1 MNPFAVGIIVV
12 VVLPVLVVAGLIV
25 FGTAEPPAVLASVT
39 KPFISMN
46 YKSLPALERYQA
58 RDGARLSFR
67 VYAAGGQQVAVLIH
81 GSAGGSSSMH
91 ALALALQLDGITV
104 YVPDLR
110 GHGSNSPQGD
120 IAYVGQLEDDLA
132 DLLARAK
139 PAFPNAEWTLV
150 GFSSG
155 GGFALRVAADAHL
168 GQMFDRYILLSPYL
182 RFDAPTLRTKAT
194 GLSELKTDKGNS
206 PGLITAQSWAKG
218 YTGRIIGL
226 KILNRFG
233 IHVFDGLPVVAF
245 AVPPNMAFVTRTYS
259 LRMQQNFG
267 PHEDYLADIRSVS
280 RPMRVYIGS
289 ADQLFIPEKM
299 QEVFQSQ
306 RSDAPVTVLP
316 GLDHTAMVTHPEAI
330 GAVVSAFQQQDVTVR
345 RRN

>member
-12 VVLPVLVVAGLIV
+12 VVLPVLAVAGLIV
-25 FGTAEPPAVLASVT
+25 FGTAEPPALLTSVSN
-39 KPFISMN
+39 PFIAMD
-46 YKSLPALERYQA
+46 YRGLPALERYQA

-67 VYAAGGQQVAVLIH
+67 VYAAGRKQVAVLIH

-91 ALALALQLDGITV
+91 ALALALQRDGITV

-110 GHGSNSPQGD
+110 GHGSNAPHGD

-139 PAFPNAEWTLV
+139 PTFPNAKWTLV

-155 GGFALRVAADAHL
+155 GGFALRVAAEVPM

-182 RFDAPTLRTKAT
+182 RFDAPTLRTNAT
-194 GLSELKTDKGNS
+194 SVSELKSGKGSS
-206 PGLITAQSWAKG
+206 PVPITAQSWAKG

-226 KILNRFG
+226 RILNRFG

-259 LRMQQNFG
+259 LRLQQNFG
-267 PHEDYLADIRSVS
+267 PHADYLADIRSAS
-280 RPMRVYIGS
+280 RPLRVYIGA

-306 RSDAPVTVLP
+306 RSDVPVIVLP
-316 GLDHTAMVTHPEAI
+316 GLDHVDMVTRPEAI
-330 GAVVSAFQQQDVTVR
+330 EATVSVFQQ
-345 RRN
+345 